1 MSHFSPSHLEHAIP
15 YPEYRKMIDALMGQN
30 KTTGE
35 NYSEDYLNY
44 TKLNIQ
50 RMKRLDK
57 TTQLNSDLKEL
68 LKKAPTM
75 KWVVLS
81 EAWCGDAA
89 QNIPVLHQ
97 MELESGGKISMHIV
111 LRDENLDLMDKY
123 LTNGGRSIPK
133 VIFLDADTHQELGTW
148 GPRPAPVQEMVEENK
163 KNPTMN
169 YSQFSEVVQKWYAKD
184 KTQTLQQEITQLLK
198 QWVPSV
204 AN

>member
-163 KNPTMN
+163 KNPAMN

-204 AN
+204 AS

>member
-1 MSHFSPSHLEHAIP
+1 MSQFSPSHLEHAIP
-15 YPEYRKMIDALMGQN
+15 YPEYREMIDALMGQN

-35 NYSEDYLNY
+35 NHSEDYLNY

-57 TTQLNSDLKEL
+57 TTQLNSDLIEL